1 MIENFFK
8 KVCNFLNFNSDN
20 SKENNEENFKDVLEI
35 LKTEYNLESERTKS
49 IEKKANIFLTLTV
62 AIVSLIVPNIPI
74 KEMKVVLFN
83 IKSDC
88 ISLIQLLIQ
97 LAIIFSCFLL
107 IAPLIYAILAFYN
120 FTQIVSSKTKNRINY
135 KKIIQ
140 EMDNKEFKRALINHY
155 SDILD
160 KNIKYNNDTTEIF
173 HKGEKY
179 FRYFFFTLILGI
191 IIVTLIVK

>member
-1 MIENFFK
+1 MIKNFFE
-8 KVCNFLNFNSDN
+8 KVRNCLNFNSGN
-20 SKENNEENFKDVLEI
+20 AKENSEGNFKDVLEI

-74 KEMKVVLFN
+74 KEMKFVLIN

-88 ISLIQLLIQ
+88 ISLIQ

-107 IAPLIYAILAFYN
+107 IASLIYAILAFYY
-120 FTQIVSSKTKNRINY
+120 FTKIIRLKTKNRIDY
-135 KKIIQ
+135 IKIIQ
-140 EMDNKEFKRALINHY
+140 GMDNKEFKRALIKHY
-155 SDILD
+155 SNILD
-160 KNIKYNNDTTEIF
+160 TNIKYNNDTAETF
-173 HKGEKY
+173 NKGEKY
-179 FRYFFFTLILGI
+179 FRIFFFTLISGI